1 MSMTDAI
8 NRLLEEA
15 VAEREVPGVAAI
27 LTDADGVL
35 FEGQAGPRRLGHE

>member
-15 VAEREVPGVAAI
+15 VAEREVPGVA
-27 LTDADGVL
+27 VL